1 VSAWLWLLVGLGAA
15 VALWLLLV
23 GALLAFGRKEDA
35 RELAAFIPDCI
46 VLIKDLLGDP
56 RVPHRAK
63 LMLISLLVY
72 LMIPFDLVPD
82 FIPVVGYLDDAI
94 LVTAV
99 VAYVVRL
106 TGRDVVEEL
115 WRGSERGLRA
125 VLRLT
130 GA

>member
-46 VLIKDLLGDP
+46 VLIKGLLGDP